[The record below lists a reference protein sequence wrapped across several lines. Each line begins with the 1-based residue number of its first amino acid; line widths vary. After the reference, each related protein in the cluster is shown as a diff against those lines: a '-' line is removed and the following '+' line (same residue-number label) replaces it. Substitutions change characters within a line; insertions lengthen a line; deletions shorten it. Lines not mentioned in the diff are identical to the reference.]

1 MPPFPPAE
9 INLSQS
15 QEVLFIA
22 AAVVVCLLVGLAAAL
37 LGRRSG
43 RRAISQRLA
52 SLGTRLGLDPPEDEY
67 NIETSLSYLEQ
78 VTGGAAQAVTESSSD
93 AIRLRRSLDTLTQG
107 VVLCDE
113 NGTVIYRNGRA
124 NALMVSRHGDAL
136 AAQAVTEVLE
146 DAWHQGSA
154 ERTLDLYG
162 PPRRTLQVRARQIDD
177 GRRPLGVIALIEDV
191 SERRRLE
198 EIRRDFVANV
208 SHELKTPMGALGL
221 LAETLV
227 SEPDPDV
234 AQRLAGRIHNE
245 AFRVSRIIDDLL
257 DLSRIESEEAPPREP
272 VLVNLVMADAIE
284 RVRATADQRGIEIVL
299 HEPSPPVAV
308 MGDRRQL
315 VSAMHALLENAIT
328 YSYDNSKVVVT
339 GTVQRTHSNLDHPS
353 VGSSA
358 VTSGEGRAWEAP
370 ANRGGARGA
379 RRRNAGL
386 GETGGGGPGR
396 GTDRPGRHRG
406 ASLHARDP
414 RPVHGARRVRD
425 LGRGGDRHH
434 GTGTGIAGPT
444 RRGGRRDGS
453 AGDTRGGVAQLAH
466 RGARQRAPVRA
477 GPRHRDPRPGPR
489 PHLRAL
495 LPGRPR
501 PQPRHR
507 RYRPRPLNS
516 ASRRQQPPGLGRRR
530 VPRGRGIDLHPRPA
544 HSGGARR
551 MSKAGTSKAPGRK
564 GGRAATGE
572 GPVKVLLAEDEES
585 FIEALMIGLSNEG
598 FRVTVARDGSEALQL
613 FEETAP
619 DILLLDLML
628 PKLSGIDVCR
638 TIRARSQV
646 PIIMVTAKG
655 TEIDTVVALEVGA
668 DDYVTKPYRLR
679 ELVARM
685 RAVLRR
691 TPGGP
696 ESADVAGAIE
706 FGSDGAWESN
716 GIKVDFDQRR
726 VFVRGEEVHLRRKEF
741 ELLRLLVEN
750 SGRVLTRDVLIDR
763 VWGTDYIGDTKTLD
777 VHIKRLRSRIEADP
791 STPLLITTV
800 RGVGYRFAAA
810 S

>member
-1 MPPFPPAE
+1 VPPFPLGE
-9 INLSQS
+9 INLSQT
-15 QEVLFIA
+15 QEVLFVA
-22 AAVVVCLLVGLAAAL
+22 GAVVLAVVVGFAAAL

-52 SLGTRLGLDPPEDEY
+52 SLGTRLGLDPPADEH
-67 NIETSLSYLEQ
+67 NIETSLAYLEQ

-284 RVRATADQRGIEIVL
+284 RVRATADQRGLEIVL

-339 GTVQRTHSNLDHPS
+339 GTVQRTRPNLEHPS
-353 VGSSA
+353 MAASA
-358 VTSGEGRAWEAP
+358 VTTGEGRAWEAP
-370 ANRGGARGA
+370 ATGEMPAVPTGDAHALWSEAPEAGEAAR
-379 RRRNAGL
+379 
-386 GETGGGGPGR
+386 TG
-396 GTDRPGRHRG
+396 
-406 ASLHARDP
+406 
-414 RPVHGARRVRD
+414 
-425 LGRGGDRHH
+425 
-434 GTGTGIAGPT
+434 
-444 RRGGRRDGS
+444 
-453 AGDTRGGVAQLAH
+453 
-466 RGARQRAPVRA
+466 
-477 GPRHRDPRPGPR
+477 
-489 PHLRAL
+489 
-495 LPGRPR
+495 
-501 PQPRHR
+501 
-507 RYRPRPLNS
+507 
-516 ASRRQQPPGLGRRR
+516 
-530 VPRGRGIDLHPRPA
+530 
-544 HSGGARR
+544 
-551 MSKAGTSKAPGRK
+551 KAGTVEPVFTPEILDRSAASGEAVAT
-564 GGRAATGE
+564 GAAATGTTAPSPLVPPLE
-572 GPVKVLLAEDEES
+572 GDATGTVPADTPVAVAPNWRIEERDNVRLS
-585 FIEALMIGLSNEG
+585 VQDHGIGIPARDLDRIFERFYRVDHGRSRDTGGTGLGLSIVRHVANNHQGWVDVESREG
-598 FRVTVARDGSEALQL
+598 EGSTFTLVLPIQAERVA
-613 FEETAP
+613 
-619 DILLLDLML
+619 
-628 PKLSGIDVCR
+628 
-638 TIRARSQV
+638 
-646 PIIMVTAKG
+646 
-655 TEIDTVVALEVGA
+655 
-668 DDYVTKPYRLR
+668 
-679 ELVARM
+679 
-685 RAVLRR
+685 
-691 TPGGP
+691 
-696 ESADVAGAIE
+696 
-706 FGSDGAWESN
+706 
-716 GIKVDFDQRR
+716 
-726 VFVRGEEVHLRRKEF
+726 
-741 ELLRLLVEN
+741 
-750 SGRVLTRDVLIDR
+750 
-763 VWGTDYIGDTKTLD
+763 
-777 VHIKRLRSRIEADP
+777 
-791 STPLLITTV
+791 
-800 RGVGYRFAAA
+800 
-810 S
+810 

>member
-1 MPPFPPAE
+1 M
-9 INLSQS
+9 SQAII
-15 QEVLFIA
+15 VIA
-22 AAVVVCLLVGLAAAL
+22 IAVAVCVLVGFVAAL

-67 NIETSLSYLEQ
+67 NVETSLAYLEQ

-136 AAQAVTEVLE
+136 AAQAVTDVLE
-146 DAWHQGSA
+146 DAWHEGSS

-308 MGDRRQL
+308 LGDRRQL

-339 GTVQRTHSNLDHPS
+339 GAVHHFNPNA
-353 VGSSA
+353 VGD
-358 VTSGEGRAWEAP
+358 P
-370 ANRGGARGA
+370 
-379 RRRNAGL
+379 
-386 GETGGGGPGR
+386 TGGGLGNININVDPVTGGYPAVGGDPAAQR
-396 GTDRPGRHRG
+396 DAEHAKDDGSPTTGDVEPVFVPEILDQYSPLGATAPG
-406 ASLHARDP
+406 AS
-414 RPVHGARRVRD
+414 
-425 LGRGGDRHH
+425 
-434 GTGTGIAGPT
+434 
-444 RRGGRRDGS
+444 
-453 AGDTRGGVAQLAH
+453 
-466 RGARQRAPVRA
+466 
-477 GPRHRDPRPGPR
+477 
-489 PHLRAL
+489 
-495 LPGRPR
+495 
-501 PQPRHR
+501 
-507 RYRPRPLNS
+507 
-516 ASRRQQPPGLGRRR
+516 
-530 VPRGRGIDLHPRPA
+530 
-544 HSGGARR
+544 
-551 MSKAGTSKAPGRK
+551 
-564 GGRAATGE
+564 AATGTTAPTMPVPPVVTADGDAAGI
-572 GPVKVLLAEDEES
+572 GPADSGAVISPNWRVEERDNVRLS
-585 FIEALMIGLSNEG
+585 VQDHGVGIPARDLDRIFERFYRVDHGRSRDTGGTGLGLSIVRHVANNHQGWVDVESREG
-598 FRVTVARDGSEALQL
+598 QGSTFTLV
-613 FEETAP
+613 
-619 DILLLDLML
+619 L
-628 PKLSGIDVCR
+628 P
-638 TIRARSQV
+638 TQA
-646 PIIMVTAKG
+646 
-655 TEIDTVVALEVGA
+655 E
-668 DDYVTKPYRLR
+668 RL
-679 ELVARM
+679 A
-685 RAVLRR
+685 
-691 TPGGP
+691 
-696 ESADVAGAIE
+696 
-706 FGSDGAWESN
+706 
-716 GIKVDFDQRR
+716 
-726 VFVRGEEVHLRRKEF
+726 
-741 ELLRLLVEN
+741 
-750 SGRVLTRDVLIDR
+750 
-763 VWGTDYIGDTKTLD
+763 
-777 VHIKRLRSRIEADP
+777 
-791 STPLLITTV
+791 
-800 RGVGYRFAAA
+800 
-810 S
+810 

>member
-1 MPPFPPAE
+1 MTQAIIFVVVAVAVCA
-9 INLSQS
+9 I
-15 QEVLFIA
+15 VGFVA
-22 AAVVVCLLVGLAAAL
+22 AA

-67 NIETSLSYLEQ
+67 NVETSLAYLEQ

-136 AAQAVTEVLE
+136 AAQAVTDVLE
-146 DAWHQGSA
+146 DAWHEGSA

-284 RVRATADQRGIEIVL
+284 RVRATADQRGLEIVL

-339 GTVQRTHSNLDHPS
+339 GAVHHFNPNLSHPS
-353 VGSSA
+353 VAGAQAGTESGTEARNETDPVTGEYPAVSA
-358 VTSGEGRAWEAP
+358 DS
-370 ANRGGARGA
+370 GARPEADAAAGGENA
-379 RRRNAGL
+379 AGQAAGVENAG
-386 GETGGGGPGR
+386 GENIETAGGKNA
-396 GTDRPGRHRG
+396 GTDDG
-406 ASLHARDP
+406 ASVE
-414 RPVHGARRVRD
+414 PVFTPEILDQYAP
-425 LGRGGDRHH
+425 LGQ
-434 GTGTGIAGPT
+434 
-444 RRGGRRDGS
+444 S
-453 AGDTRGGVAQLAH
+453 
-466 RGARQRAPVRA
+466 
-477 GPRHRDPRPGPR
+477 
-489 PHLRAL
+489 
-495 LPGRPR
+495 
-501 PQPRHR
+501 
-507 RYRPRPLNS
+507 
-516 ASRRQQPPGLGRRR
+516 
-530 VPRGRGIDLHPRPA
+530 
-544 HSGGARR
+544 
-551 MSKAGTSKAPGRK
+551 APGAS
-564 GGRAATGE
+564 AATG
-572 GPVKVLLAEDEES
+572 
-585 FIEALMIGLSNEG
+585 
-598 FRVTVARDGSEALQL
+598 T
-613 FEETAP
+613 TAP
-619 DILLLDLML
+619 SM
-628 PKLSGIDVCR
+628 P
-638 TIRARSQV
+638 V
-646 PIIMVTAKG
+646 PPVVTAEGDAAG
-655 TEIDTVVALEVGA
+655 TGPADTG
-668 DDYVTKPYRLR
+668 
-679 ELVARM
+679 
-685 RAVLRR
+685 
-691 TPGGP
+691 
-696 ESADVAGAIE
+696 
-706 FGSDGAWESN
+706 
-716 GIKVDFDQRR
+716 
-726 VFVRGEEVHLRRKEF
+726 
-741 ELLRLLVEN
+741 
-750 SGRVLTRDVLIDR
+750 
-763 VWGTDYIGDTKTLD
+763 
-777 VHIKRLRSRIEADP
+777 
-791 STPLLITTV
+791 
-800 RGVGYRFAAA
+800 AAA
-810 S
+810 SPNWRVEERDNVRLSVQDHGVGIPARDLDRIFERFYRVDHGRSRDTGGTGLGLSIVRHVANNHQGWVDVESREGEGSTFTLVLPIQAERVA